1 MTSQAERR
9 QQAEKR
15 QQGTR
20 PGRMTDGE
28 LRSLLL
34 QERRRIIN
42 DAVLRYRKM
51 LERLAR
57 LTSR

>member
-1 MTSQAERR
+1 MTNR
-9 QQAEKR
+9 
-15 QQGTR
+15 
-20 PGRMTDGE
+20 E

-34 QERRRIIN
+34 QERMKIVN

-57 LTSR
+57 LMSG